1 MEAGAAE
8 LGVQLAHAVAVLE
21 SPAELGPVKAFEE
34 NGESAERV
42 STDADDEDCRQTK
55 RWSRAP
61 LLPDFDFSSASS
73 DSNPLFD
80 TVTDEPLTPASN
92 LAKELAATTSV
103 VSDLRQAA
111 TQAQTAT
118 TLISTD
124 AGKCTYRCS
133 IQAQNSASHLAV
145 ERACREIIKEAGG
158 RILDLYS
165 FPGGFLFWIPPDVP
179 RPITTCELPA
189 RGVRIELEK
198 WIEFPSPKFDG
209 LRMNPPSKNFND
221 EWLVAHSEAAQMEVT
236 ESLRSQSKA
245 EKRVQTWSDSL
256 LARQKSK
263 GKQSQGTPTRQNTA
277 KESPTSSKGTTEE
290 VRRCLPARRENI
302 LSLVGN
308 LETVRR
314 CAQEESGATENDSV
328 TRRSAGHLRGNND
341 HRFTIVSDVPDSDE
355 ESGCEEWES
364 VRSELDG

>member
-8 LGVQLAHAVAVLE
+8 LGVQLAHAVAMLE

-80 TVTDEPLTPASN
+80 TMTDEPTTPASN

-179 RPITTCELPA
+179 GPITTCELPA

-198 WIEFPSPKFDG
+198 WTEFPPPKFDG
-209 LRMNPPSKNFND
+209 LRMNPPSPPFND
-221 EWLVAHSEAAQMEVT
+221 EWLVARSEAEQVGVID
-236 ESLRSQSKA
+236 SVRSQSKA
-245 EKRVQTWSDSL
+245 ERRVQTWNKSL
-256 LARQKSK
+256 LARQRSK
-263 GKQSQGTPTRQNTA
+263 RKQSQGTPTRQSTV
-277 KESPTSSKGTTEE
+277 KEPPTSSKGTTEE
-290 VRRCLPARRENI
+290 LRRCLPASRENI
-302 LSLVGN
+302 LSMVGS
-308 LETVRR
+308 LETIRR
-314 CAQEESGATENDSV
+314 CAHEESGATENVSV
-328 TRRSAGHLRGNND
+328 TPRSAGLLRGNSD
-341 HRFTIVSDVPDSDE
+341 HRFTIVSDIPDSDE
-355 ESGCEEWES
+355 ESGSEEWES